1 MTKDV
6 SLKVFSKKIN
16 INKGLYIIA
25 TPIGNISDITIR
37 ALKIFEKSDTIVCE
51 DTRVSKRLFN
61 LLGIEIRTK
70 NWLIYNDHS
79 QEKDIVVVMNELKKG
94 KIVSLISD
102 AGTPLI
108 SDPGY
113 KLVNHI
119 IKKNYNVYSIPGP
132 CSAIASLALSGLRTD
147 KFFFIGFLP
156 KNKNDY
162 VSILRN
168 YSNLKCSLII
178 YEKPKRLNFLFE
190 KIKENCKN
198 FKIVVIKE
206 LTKVYE
212 ETIAVSSKNIEDYI
226 KKKKNIKRRI
236 NCYS

>member
-1 MTKDV
+1 MVINSDLHNKE
-6 SLKVFSKKIN
+6 LK
-16 INKGLYIIA
+16 KGLYLIA
-25 TPIGNISDITIR
+25 TPIGNLDDITVR
-37 ALKIFEKSDTIVCE
+37 AIDVLNRSNYILCE
-51 DTRVSKRLFN
+51 DTRVSKTL
-61 LLGIEIRTK
+61 
-70 NWLIYNDHS
+70 
-79 QEKDIVVVMNELKKG
+79 LKKYQIKSKLISNHKFNEKKNLTKVIELIKNG
-94 KIVSLISD
+94 AVVSLISD